1 MPSLIPSLRT
11 LISGGTAA
19 LVMIALTL
27 LGALDTV
34 ELGTLNR
41 LFELRGRRAPTAPIV
56 IVTIDEDSFDELNLP
71 WPFPRAL
78 HGRLLD
84 IISSGHPLVIGVDI
98 LFPEPSARGPG
109 DDAALGAAV
118 ARARNVVLG
127 AARTEAVE
135 YIGDVK
141 NEKAGSDMP
150 LPVIRRGAAAVAPVN
165 LTPD

>member
-56 IVTIDEDSFDELNLP
+56 IVSIGEDSFDELNLP

-78 HGRLLD
+78 HAKLTD
-84 IISSGHPLVIGVDI
+84 ILSAAGPLAIGFDV
-98 LFPEPSARGPG
+98 LFPEPSPRGPA

-118 ARARNVVLG
+118 ARAHNVVLG
-127 AARTEAVE
+127 AAMTTV
-135 YIGDVK
+135 
-141 NEKAGSDMP
+141 
-150 LPVIRRGAAAVAPVN
+150 
-165 LTPD
+165 